1 MPAFNG
7 QSGAGWAINNSEYF
21 EISLPTSESTEIL
34 REVAVS
40 RAGPERQEN
49 SLTWEGGLELGPA
62 RDRVQPL
69 WGGVTILSPS
79 SAV

>member
-21 EISLPTSESTEIL
+21 EIPLPTSESTEIL

-40 RAGPERQEN
+40 RAGPERRELTDLGRGFRAWARPGTGY
-49 SLTWEGGLELGPA
+49 SLRGEGRPC
-62 RDRVQPL
+62 
-69 WGGVTILSPS
+69 
-79 SAV
+79 